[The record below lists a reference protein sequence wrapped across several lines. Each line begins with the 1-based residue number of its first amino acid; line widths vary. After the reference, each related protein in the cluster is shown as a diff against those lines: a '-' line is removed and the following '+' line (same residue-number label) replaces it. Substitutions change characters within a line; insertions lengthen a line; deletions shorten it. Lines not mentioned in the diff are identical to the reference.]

1 MTRVK
6 TGFVTRRRHKKVIK
20 QAKWFRWGRSKLFKL
35 AKNAIAK
42 SWMNSYRDR
51 RIKKRTFRK
60 LWILRISAFLRAKW
74 LKYSTFI
81 NKMQLSNIIVNRK
94 MMADLAAQHP
104 AAMEAIVKKVS

>member
-20 QAKWFRWGRSKLFKL
+20 QAKGFRWGRSKLFKL

-42 SWMNSYRDR
+42 SGMNAYRDR
-51 RIKKRTFRK
+51 RVKKRTFRR
-60 LWILRISAFLRAKW
+60 LWISRVSAFLRTRGE
-74 LKYSTFI
+74 KYSTFI
-81 NKMQLSNIIVNRK
+81 NKMQLKNIVVNRK

-104 AAMEAIVKKVS
+104 HAMEEIVKKVA

>member
-6 TGFVTRRRHKKVIK
+6 TGFVTRRRHKKIIN

-42 SWMNSYRDR
+42 SWMNAYRDR

-74 LKYSTFI
+74 EKYSTFI
-81 NKMQLSNIIVNRK
+81 NKAQLKNVIINRK
-94 MMADLAAQHP
+94 MMADLSAQHP

>member
-20 QAKWFRWGRSKLFKL
+20 QAKWFRLGRSKLFKL

-42 SWMNSYRDR
+42 SWMNAYRDR
-51 RIKKRTFRK
+51 RLKKRTFRK
-60 LWILRISAFLRAKW
+60 LWILRISAFLRARW
-74 LKYSTFI
+74 ERYSRFI
-81 NKMQLSNIIVNRK
+81 NKIQLANIIVNRK
-94 MMADLAAQHP
+94 MMADLAVQHP

>member
-42 SWMNSYRDR
+42 SWMNAYRDR
-51 RIKKRTFRK
+51 RVKKRTFRR
-60 LWILRISAFLRAKW
+60 LWISRVSAFLRTRW
-74 LKYSTFI
+74 EKYSTFI
-81 NKMQLSNIIVNRK
+81 NKMQLKNIVVNRK

-104 AAMEAIVKKVS
+104 HAMEEIVKKVA